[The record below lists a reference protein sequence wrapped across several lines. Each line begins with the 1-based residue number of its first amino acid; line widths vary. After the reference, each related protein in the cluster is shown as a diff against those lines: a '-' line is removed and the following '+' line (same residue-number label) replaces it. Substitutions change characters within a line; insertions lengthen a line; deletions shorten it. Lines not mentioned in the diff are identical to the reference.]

1 MSEKMTKQDLNES
14 GIYPCGNRVLVHAD
28 QIEEKIKSGV
38 PELDKIGFELL
49 DDTIEAQQ
57 SSNASGTLIAA
68 GPDAFQHKTE
78 TVYGP
83 NYYEKQIVKELRVS
97 GYSQPFA
104 VPGDRISFAK
114 FAGQKYIGKDGKRY
128 LVLNDEDITCRLD
141 PEVELSDLKI
151 REPAGSTIRHSER

>member
-28 QIEEKIKSGV
+28 QIEEKIKDSV
-38 PELDKIGFELL
+38 IELL
-49 DDTIEAQQ
+49 PDTIEAQQ

-78 TVYGP
+78 VVYGIGGDEREYP
-83 NYYEKQIVKELRVS
+83 NERRVS
-97 GYSQPFA
+97 GYSEPFA